1 MYSLDQIAESAAA
14 NSTDDT
20 IVAAITRR
28 RQMFIYIILHCLA
41 FIPNRTTSPATLHRR
56 ELGVALLATIED
68 GAPALWQRLFRMTK
82 PSFDTLCGWLMENTM
97 FRRSREVSERKKLFI
112 FLFIVCQGV
121 PQNTVAHL
129 FGRSDKTINRLIK
142 LGMGK
147 EYKEINKLIYVEYSI
162 KC

>member
-1 MYSLDQIAESAAA
+1 
-14 NSTDDT
+14 
-20 IVAAITRR
+20 
-28 RQMFIYIILHCLA
+28 
-41 FIPNRTTSPATLHRR
+41 
-56 ELGVALLATIED
+56 
-68 GAPALWQRLFRMTK
+68 
-82 PSFDTLCGWLMENTM
+82 M
-97 FRRSREVSERKKLFI
+97 FRRSREVSEREKLFI

-147 EYKEINKLIYVEYSI
+147 EYKEINKLICVECSI